1 MKSWEVSSGR
11 HGARLRGGLGQ
22 FPCTSPFL
30 VVIWKK
36 KEIFS
41 MNVDFS
47 EIFTYSNITFAI
59 AILGALLSVYNFTK
73 DIVQNRF
80 KIHIAFREY
89 YRSGGIPR
97 TKRFV
102 FFMNIENCSR
112 TALSISRMQL
122 KRESKVYD
130 FSGVSQRVYSK
141 KEHSPDTFTSVSF
154 PQYIPDMGVIGS
166 HFVVET
172 DADIPNDLSDWEL
185 IIMTNRGK
193 KRYKISKLISSK

>member
-1 MKSWEVSSGR
+1 
-11 HGARLRGGLGQ
+11 
-22 FPCTSPFL
+22 
-30 VVIWKK
+30 
-36 KEIFS
+36 

-80 KIHIAFREY
+80 KMHIAFRL
-89 YRSGGIPR
+89 YRPCPI
-97 TKRFV
+97 RFNHKS
-102 FFMNIENCSR
+102 FIFLMNIENRSH
-112 TALSISRMQL
+112 TALSVSRMQL
-122 KRESKVYD
+122 KHEDKIYD
-130 FSGVSQRVYSK
+130 FSGVPERVYTW
-141 KEHSPDTFTSVSF
+141 EHKNGKTVVDRICVDSIPL
-154 PQYIPDMGVIGS
+154 PQYIPGMGIVGS

-172 DADIPNDLSDWEL
+172 DIDTPDDLSDWEL

>member
-1 MKSWEVSSGR
+1 
-11 HGARLRGGLGQ
+11 
-22 FPCTSPFL
+22 
-30 VVIWKK
+30 
-36 KEIFS
+36 

-80 KIHIAFREY
+80 KMHIAFRL
-89 YRSGGIPR
+89 YRPCPI
-97 TKRFV
+97 RFNHKS
-102 FFMNIENCSR
+102 FIFLMNIENRSH
-112 TALSISRMQL
+112 TALSVSRMQL
-122 KRESKVYD
+122 KHEDKIYD
-130 FSGVSQRVYSK
+130 FSGVPERVYTW
-141 KEHSPDTFTSVSF
+141 EHKNGKTVVDRICVDSIPL
-154 PQYIPDMGVIGS
+154 PQYIPGMSIVGS

-172 DADIPNDLSDWEL
+172 DIDTPDDLSDWEL